1 MYFMKI
7 ESNVWSQTN
16 LISSNKVLSIWN
28 LNYIPLITKQILINS
43 KIKLV
48 IWEGLNNIYYF

>member
-1 MYFMKI
+1 MKI

-28 LNYIPLITKQILINS
+28 LNYIRLITKQILINL

>member
-28 LNYIPLITKQILINS
+28 LNYIRLITKQILINL

>member
-28 LNYIPLITKQILINS
+28 LNYIRLTIKQILINL
-43 KIKLV
+43 KIKSV